1 MRRRWSWAGWLGGG
15 LLLMPLLLLWAV
27 SARTMENYTAPD
39 GPIFTGNFAGAPPPV
54 PSQIRVVS
62 WNIRFGEEMATAVA
76 EIRRN
81 PNLADAD
88 IVLLQEMD
96 EAGVARLAQ
105 ALAYNYVYIPASV
118 HSHHGRNFGNAVLA
132 KWPISQPE
140 KLLLPFANPSNG
152 QRRIAAKAVVNVGD
166 LPLTVYSVH
175 TETYWLNSL
184 GRRAQATA
192 VVRDIPV
199 GQSPVIVGGDF
210 NTISK
215 TDRARLVGQFTDV
228 GLARA
233 LTAPTVSIAG
243 IDVTADYLFA
253 RSLAVAAVGSAET
266 AASDHAPVWATFSL
280 ID

>member
-1 MRRRWSWAGWLGGG
+1 MRWRWRWAGWLSGG
-15 LLLMPLLLLWAV
+15 LVLISLLLLWAV
-27 SARTMENYTAPD
+27 SARTMANYTAPD
-39 GPIFTGNFAGAPPPV
+39 GPIFTGNFAGSPPPV

-62 WNIRFGEEMATAVA
+62 WNIRFGEEVATAVA

-81 PNLADAD
+81 PNLANAD
-88 IVLLQEMD
+88 ILLLQEMD

-140 KLLLPFANPSNG
+140 KLLLPFTNPSNG

-175 TETYWLNSL
+175 TETYWLRSL

-192 VVRDIPV
+192 VVQDISV

-215 TDRARLVGQFTDV
+215 ADGARLAGQFAGV

-233 LTAPTVSIAG
+233 QTPPTVSIAG
-243 IDVTADYLFA
+243 IEVTADHLFA
-253 RSLAVAAVGSAET
+253 RSLAVAAAGGAET
-266 AASDHAPVWATFSL
+266 AASDHAPVWVTFSL

>member
-1 MRRRWSWAGWLGGG
+1 MRRRWWWTGWLGGG

-39 GPIFTGNFAGAPPPV
+39 GPIFTGNFAGSPPPV

-62 WNIRFGEEMATAVA
+62 WNIRFGEEVATAVG

-81 PNLADAD
+81 PNLANAD

-96 EAGVARLAQ
+96 EASVARLAQ

-140 KLLLPFANPSNG
+140 KLLLPFTNPSNG

-175 TETYWLNSL
+175 TETYWLSSL

-192 VVRDIPV
+192 VVQDIPV

-215 TDRARLVGQFTDV
+215 TDGARLARQFADV

-233 LTAPTVSIAG
+233 EAVPTVSIAG
-243 IDVTADYLFA
+243 IDVTADHLFA
-253 RSLAVAAVGSAET
+253 RSLAVAVAGSAET
-266 AASDHAPVWATFSL
+266 AASDHKPIWVTFSL